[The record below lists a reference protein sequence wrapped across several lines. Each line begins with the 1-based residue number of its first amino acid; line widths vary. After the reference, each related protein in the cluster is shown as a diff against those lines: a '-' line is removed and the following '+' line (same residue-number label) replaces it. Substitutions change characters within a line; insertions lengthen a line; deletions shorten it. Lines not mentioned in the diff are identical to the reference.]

1 MTVLALNIGWVVLLP
16 PAALR
21 LLLDGNRPLNDLSLQ
36 RGTTSA
42 AAGLEVLEEFVVVLR
57 KVSTVFV
64 CLQLGPVFKPVSGSK
79 STRTSVVP
87 TEWTP
92 PAGEHRCADSQH
104 LGRSNWLDPLS
115 SLAS

>member
-36 RGTTSA
+36 RGTTS
-42 AAGLEVLEEFVVVLR
+42 GLEVLEEFVVVLR

-64 CLQLGPVFKPVSGSK
+64 CLQLGPVFKPVSGPK
-79 STRTSVVP
+79 STRTPSIANHP
-87 TEWTP
+87 LN
-92 PAGEHRCADSQH
+92 RS
-104 LGRSNWLDPLS
+104 LGL
-115 SLAS
+115 